1 MKDLRYTWNR
11 GTRDGLSLEI
21 CEPGKAPMDE
31 LKSSPMP
38 GLQVRMCGKRASPG
52 PFQR

>member
-21 CEPGKAPMDE
+21 HEPG
-31 LKSSPMP
+31 
-38 GLQVRMCGKRASPG
+38 
-52 PFQR
+52 QRRWMS